1 VADAR
6 ILSEFLN
13 YLRVERGLSANTV
26 ESYRY
31 DLLRFQEY
39 LKQRGL
45 LVSEVS
51 QSVIVDYLSRQRE
64 QGKGTRT
71 ISRYLA
77 AIRCFYHYLLHEHQI
92 AADPTEGLESPKLEK
107 NLPRVLSVEEVEL
120 LLSQPDL
127 RTATGLRDRAMLE
140 LMYATGMRVSELLGL
155 NMENLS
161 LDSGFVRC
169 LGKGRKERIIPVGMI
184 AVRYMKE
191 YLVRGRPR
199 LRRNSW
205 ERAVFLN
212 RSGKRLSRQGFW
224 KVLKSYAQQAGIR
237 KKISPHVLRHS
248 FATHLLENGADLR
261 VVQEILGHADIT
273 TTQIYTHITQ
283 VKLREVYEKTHPRA

>member
-1 VADAR
+1 VTEVE

-13 YLRVERGLSANTV
+13 HLRVERGLAANTV

-31 DLLRFQEY
+31 DLLRFQDY
-39 LKQRGL
+39 LKEKGL

-51 QSVIVDYLSRQRE
+51 QNVIVSYLSKQRE
-64 QGKGTRT
+64 QGKGPRT

-77 AIRCFYHYLLHEHQI
+77 AIRCFYHYLLHQNQI
-92 AADPTEGLESPKLEK
+92 TTDPTEGLESPKLEK

-127 RTATGLRDRAMLE
+127 RTVTGLRDRAMLE

-169 LGKGRKERIIPVGMI
+169 LGKGRKERIIPVGTI

-191 YLVRGRPR
+191 YLVRGRPL
-199 LRRNSW
+199 LRKNSW

-212 RSGKRLSRQGFW
+212 RSGRRLSRQGFW
-224 KVLKSYAQQAGIR
+224 KALKSYAQQAGIR
-237 KKISPHVLRHS
+237 KICHSPPGKWCGSPGCPGDPRSCRYHHNANLYPYHPS
-248 FATHLLENGADLR
+248 
-261 VVQEILGHADIT
+261 
-273 TTQIYTHITQ
+273 
-283 VKLREVYEKTHPRA
+283 EVEGSL